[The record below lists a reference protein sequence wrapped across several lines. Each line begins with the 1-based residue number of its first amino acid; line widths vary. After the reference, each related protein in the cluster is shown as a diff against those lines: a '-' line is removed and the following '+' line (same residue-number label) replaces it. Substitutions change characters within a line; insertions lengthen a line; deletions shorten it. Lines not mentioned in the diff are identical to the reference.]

1 MPCSTCPNEKV
12 FALGMCQGCYYRLRR
27 NGSVARKN
35 VQNKGRSC
43 TEGGCD
49 KRAFSKGLCQ
59 AHYDASQHPL
69 KDSWKLLRS
78 RSRGQYP
85 ASWDSFDAF
94 LADVGERPSDRHQL
108 RRIDVTLPYAPGNW
122 QWLEPVV
129 VLDCYSPEDRS
140 AYERAWRFKTKFGI
154 TTADYDQMFA
164 AQSGLCAICD
174 KPPTKVSRGN
184 RKATD
189 LAVDHD
195 HDTGAVRGLLCASCN
210 TVLGLLGDDT
220 DRLQAAIG
228 YLEKHK
234 RPKLICVGGT
244 GA

>member
-12 FALGMCQGCYYRLRR
+12 FAREMCQGCYYRLRR

-35 VQNKGRSC
+35 VKNAGATCSADACAKAAFAKGM
-43 TEGGCD
+43 
-49 KRAFSKGLCQ
+49 CQ
-59 AHYDASQHPL
+59 LHYEQAQHPINH
-69 KDSWKLLRS
+69 SWRITRS
-78 RSRGQYP
+78 RHPGQYP
-85 ASWDSFDAF
+85 AEWDRFDAF
-94 LADVGERPSDRHQL
+94 LSDVGERPGPKHQL
-108 RRIDVTLPYAPGNW
+108 RRIDHTKPWAADNIE
-122 QWLEPVV
+122 WLEPIV

-195 HDTGAVRGLLCASCN
+195 HDTGVVRGLLCASCN